1 MSREQEPL
9 EDSRKEEREKYLEKP
24 EVGVALFNFSIILA
38 PFFPLFWRHFF
49 NANLRDCLLI
59 PGVGKKGGA
68 VGGAF
73 GVGGVKKAGGAKG
86 K

>member
-9 EDSRKEEREKYLEKP
+9 EDSRKEEQEKYLEKP
-24 EVGVALFNFSIILA
+24 EVGVAVSSIFSLFFA
-38 PFFPLFWRHFF
+38 PFL

>member
-1 MSREQEPL
+1 MSLSLQ
-9 EDSRKEEREKYLEKP
+9 
-24 EVGVALFNFSIILA
+24 FFHHFS
-38 PFFPLFWRHFF
+38 RHFL
-49 NANLRDCLLI
+49 NTNLRDCLLI